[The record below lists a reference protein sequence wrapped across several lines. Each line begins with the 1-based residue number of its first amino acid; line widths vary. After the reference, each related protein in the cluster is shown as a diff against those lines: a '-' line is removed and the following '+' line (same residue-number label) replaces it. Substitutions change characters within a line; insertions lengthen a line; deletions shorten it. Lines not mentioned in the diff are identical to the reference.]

1 MCVCDECGKGGCANA
16 GVRRAKLL
24 RSLRDRLPSAH
35 AMHQHAAW
43 LQPLSGDTA
52 LSNFDRKR
60 KKAQTG
66 KPRRHRLF
74 TEAIRTLAIVAVSVM
89 IFFFF
94 FFFGAIFQKKRKI
107 ILKKAESKKK
117 KAEFR

>member
-24 RSLRDRLPSAH
+24 RSLRNRPPSAH
-35 AMHQHAAW
+35 AILQHAAW
-43 LQPLSGDTA
+43 LRPLSGDTA

-74 TEAIRTLAIVAVSVM
+74 TEAIRTLVIVAVAVM

-94 FFFGAIFQKKRKI
+94 FFWGVIF
-107 ILKKAESKKK
+107 KKK
-117 KAEFR
+117 KKKENNFEKSGK

>member
-1 MCVCDECGKGGCANA
+1 MCVCVCVCDECGKGRCANA

-24 RSLRDRLPSAH
+24 PSLRDRPPSAH
-35 AMHQHAAW
+35 AIRQHAAW
-43 LQPLSGDTA
+43 LRPLSGDTA

-74 TEAIRTLAIVAVSVM
+74 TEAIRTLATVAVSV
-89 IFFFF
+89 IFFFV
-94 FFFGAIFQKKRKI
+94 FFGAIFQKKEENNFEKSG
-107 ILKKAESKKK
+107 K
-117 KAEFR
+117 